1 MIEIQSDKV
10 QGLINEFKE
19 DYGLMAEHLKV
30 MNRRMVLLNPKFT
43 NRAGSK
49 SVSPEKNS
57 HALNMQEEQQIEL
70 MN

>member
-1 MIEIQSDKV
+1 VIEIQADKV

-43 NRAGSK
+43 NRGGSK
-49 SVSPEKNS
+49 SVSPEKNN
-57 HALNMQEEQQIEL
+57 ALTMQEDQ
-70 MN
+70 